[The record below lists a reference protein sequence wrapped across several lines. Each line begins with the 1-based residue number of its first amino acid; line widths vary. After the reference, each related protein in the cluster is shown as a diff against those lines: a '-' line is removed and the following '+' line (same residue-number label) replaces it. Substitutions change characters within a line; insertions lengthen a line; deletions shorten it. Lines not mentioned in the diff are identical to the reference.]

1 MRISDARL
9 LSWMYFVRF
18 RPVYPRPPCQR
29 LLRAGQAADGDAP
42 SPPIITTAGFC
53 PAASADMMAAARGCA
68 VASLREESLE

>member
-18 RPVYPRPPCQR
+18 RPVYPTAPCQR
-29 LLRAGQAADGDAP
+29 LLRGGQTADGDAP

-53 PAASADMMAAARGCA
+53 PAASADMMAGARLCA
-68 VASLREESLE
+68 VASLREGSLE